1 MMMMC
6 HRRRFSLLFSS
17 LIVYCIISIGNN
29 NNNVNIVGVNAEED
43 NENKND
49 DNDDDN
55 ENDGGSIFMNDEIL
69 SCIDST
75 IAFFMD
81 NPEIE
86 NECDMYADT
95 YAQTDNGQDINGNN
109 IMELGYPDESLTAL
123 ESICTNNDGYW
134 ISTTPT
140 QKLEFTCL
148 VMEIETIKVIVN
160 NYGECLAGTV
170 ECRNT
175 NISMLMEGMFAD
187 MDFACYEG
195 DTPPDNF
202 NEIVNEIDQEYFGDD
217 DIFGP
222 DGDDDDLFAAGE
234 DDDDDAFDEEEDDM
248 FALGEDDLYNVDDDD
263 DTEME
268 EENEE
273 ENEAI
278 AKTST
283 TPATSTSTAKTPPV
297 EESSPTLY
305 GGGESGLD
313 SSNTNGLLALD
324 KDGGGIG
331 STNSYIMAGIVIS
344 CIVIVVGVITHSAT
358 NKRGRGGGGGG
369 GGHARLSQHI
379 GYEMTDIS
387 NDNIRF
393 EARTLT

>member
-1 MMMMC
+1 
-6 HRRRFSLLFSS
+6 
-17 LIVYCIISIGNN
+17 
-29 NNNVNIVGVNAEED
+29 
-43 NENKND
+43 
-49 DNDDDN
+49 
-55 ENDGGSIFMNDEIL
+55 
-69 SCIDST
+69 
-75 IAFFMD
+75 MD

-248 FALGEDDLYNVDDDD
+248 FALGEDDLYNVDDDT

>member
-222 DGDDDDLFAAGE
+222 DGDDDLFAAGE

-283 TPATSTSTAKTPPV
+283 TPATSTSTAEKPPV